1 MNIYNNEEE
10 VVDGGIGNVLSN
22 HISSYTINSKASS
35 SNKPP
40 KASGRVN
47 KNRITPSNTINQRNV
62 NDFLTRPSVKPPKYK
77 APLKIPTPPI
87 KIPLKPPI
95 KIPIKPPIKVPI
107 KLPPKPVI
115 KLPLKK

>member
-22 HISSYTINSKASS
+22 HISSYTINSSKGPIKT

-40 KASGRVN
+40 SGRVN

-87 KIPLKPPI
+87 KVPIKPPI
-95 KIPIKPPIKVPI
+95 IPIKPPIKVPI